1 MNGNRRSTPALI
13 PSGRVAAVDYGR
25 KRMGIAICDAE
36 RIIASP
42 WPMRQPTGDEK
53 AEAAFFKRLVAEESI
68 VGFVVGLPVHADGS
82 DSKMS
87 VEVERFAVWL
97 GETTARP
104 VAFQDERYTSVE
116 AAGMLAG
123 LGLSRGKKKARAD
136 SIAAHIILT
145 AWMEAHVSP
154 RPGDGG
160 APHEP
165 HEPHEPPP
173 RPGALNG

>member
-1 MNGNRRSTPALI
+1 MSDHRRFTSVPIPA
-13 PSGRVAAVDYGR
+13 GRVAAVDYGR

-53 AEAAFFKRLVAEESI
+53 AEAAFFKRLVAEEAI

-82 DSKMS
+82 DRKMS
-87 VEVERFAVWL
+87 VEAERFAVWL
-97 GETTARP
+97 GETTSRP
-104 VAFQDERYTSVE
+104 VTFQDERYTSVE

-145 AWMEAHVSP
+145 AWMEAHASP
-154 RPGDGG
+154 RPGDGV

-165 HEPHEPPP
+165 PQ
-173 RPGALNG
+173 RPGALDG

>member
-1 MNGNRRSTPALI
+1 MSDHRRFTSVPIPA
-13 PSGRVAAVDYGR
+13 GRVAAVDYGR

-53 AEAAFFKRLVAEESI
+53 AEAAFFKRLVVEEAI
-68 VGFVVGLPVHADGS
+68 VGFVVGLPIHADGS

-87 VEVERFAVWL
+87 VEAERFAVWL
-97 GETTARP
+97 GETTSRP
-104 VAFQDERYTSVE
+104 VTFQDERYTSVE

-145 AWMEAHVSP
+145 AWMEAHASP
-154 RPGDGG
+154 RPGDGV

-165 HEPHEPPP
+165 PQ
-173 RPGALNG
+173 RPGALDG

>member
-1 MNGNRRSTPALI
+1 MSGGGRPPTPPI
-13 PSGRVAAVDYGR
+13 PVGRVAAIDYGR

-42 WPMRQPTGDEK
+42 WPMRQPTGDEA
-53 AEAAFFKRLVAEESI
+53 AEAAFFRRLVDEESI

-82 DSKMS
+82 DSRMS

-97 GETTARP
+97 GATTSRP
-104 VAFQDERYTSVE
+104 VCFQDERYTSIE

-136 SIAAHIILT
+136 SIAAQIILT
-145 AWMEAHVSP
+145 SWMESQAGP
-154 RPGDGG
+154 RPLTGQSPA
-160 APHEP
+160 APP
-165 HEPHEPPP
+165 T
-173 RPGALNG
+173 RPGALDG

>member
-1 MNGNRRSTPALI
+1 MMSDHRRFTSVPIPA
-13 PSGRVAAVDYGR
+13 GRVAAVDYGR

-53 AEAAFFKRLVAEESI
+53 AEAAFFKRLVAEEAI

-87 VEVERFAVWL
+87 VEAERFAVWL
-97 GETTARP
+97 GETTSRP
-104 VAFQDERYTSVE
+104 VTFQDERYTSVE

-145 AWMEAHVSP
+145 AWMEAHAFP
-154 RPGDGG
+154 RPGDGV

-165 HEPHEPPP
+165 PQ
-173 RPGALNG
+173 RPGALDG

>member
-1 MNGNRRSTPALI
+1 MMNDTRRFTSVPIPA
-13 PSGRVAAVDYGR
+13 GRVAAVDYGR

-53 AEAAFFKRLVAEESI
+53 AEAAFFKRLVAEEAI
-68 VGFVVGLPVHADGS
+68 IGFVVGLPVHADGS

-87 VEVERFAVWL
+87 LEAERFAVWL
-97 GETTARP
+97 GETTSRP
-104 VAFQDERYTSVE
+104 VTFQDERYTSVE

-145 AWMEAHVSP
+145 AWMEAHASP
-154 RPGDGG
+154 RAGDGVT
-160 APHEP
+160 
-165 HEPHEPPP
+165 PHEPPQ
-173 RPGALNG
+173 RPGALDG

>member
-1 MNGNRRSTPALI
+1 MSDHRRFTSVPIPA
-13 PSGRVAAVDYGR
+13 GRVAAVDYGR

-53 AEAAFFKRLVAEESI
+53 AEAAFFKRLVAEEAI

-87 VEVERFAVWL
+87 VEAERFAIWL
-97 GETTARP
+97 GETTSRP
-104 VAFQDERYTSVE
+104 VTFQDERYTSVE

-145 AWMEAHVSP
+145 AWMEAHASP
-154 RPGDGG
+154 RPGDGV
-160 APHEP
+160 AI
-165 HEPHEPPP
+165 HEPPQ
-173 RPGALNG
+173 RPGALDG

>member
-1 MNGNRRSTPALI
+1 MMSDHRRFTSVPIPA
-13 PSGRVAAVDYGR
+13 GRVAAVDYGR

-53 AEAAFFKRLVAEESI
+53 AEAAFFKRLVAEEAI

-87 VEVERFAVWL
+87 VEAERFAVWL
-97 GETTARP
+97 GETTSRP
-104 VAFQDERYTSVE
+104 VSFQDERYTSVA

-123 LGLSRGKKKARAD
+123 LGLSR
-136 SIAAHIILT
+136 HL
-145 AWMEAHVSP
+145 
-154 RPGDGG
+154 RPDRC
-160 APHEP
+160 A
-165 HEPHEPPP
+165 
-173 RPGALNG
+173 

>member
-1 MNGNRRSTPALI
+1 MMSDHRRFTSVPIPA
-13 PSGRVAAVDYGR
+13 GRVAAVDYGR

-53 AEAAFFKRLVAEESI
+53 AEAAFFKRLVAEEAI

-87 VEVERFAVWL
+87 VEAERFAVWL
-97 GETTARP
+97 GETTSRP
-104 VAFQDERYTSVE
+104 VSFQDERYTSVE

-136 SIAAHIILT
+136 S
-145 AWMEAHVSP
+145 VSAL
-154 RPGDGG
+154 G
-160 APHEP
+160 A
-165 HEPHEPPP
+165 
-173 RPGALNG
+173 

>member
-1 MNGNRRSTPALI
+1 MMSDHRRFTSVPIPA
-13 PSGRVAAVDYGR
+13 GRVAAVDYGR

-53 AEAAFFKRLVAEESI
+53 AEAAFFKRLVAEEAI

-87 VEVERFAVWL
+87 VEAERFAVWL
-97 GETTARP
+97 GETTSRP
-104 VAFQDERYTSVE
+104 VSFQDERYTSVE

-145 AWMEAHVSP
+145 AWMEAHASPRHGDGVSP
-154 RPGDGG
+154 
-160 APHEP
+160 HK
-165 HEPHEPPP
+165 PPQ
-173 RPGALNG
+173 RPGALDG

>member
-1 MNGNRRSTPALI
+1 MSGPRHSTPVPI
-13 PSGRVAAVDYGR
+13 PAGRVAAVDYGR

-53 AEAAFFKRLVAEESI
+53 SEAAFFRRLVTEEAI
-68 VGFVVGLPVHADGS
+68 VGFVVGLPIHADGS

-97 GETTARP
+97 GETTSRP
-104 VAFQDERYTSVE
+104 VTFQDERYTSVE

-145 AWMEAHVSP
+145 AWMEAQASP
-154 RPGDGG
+154 RPGAGPATD
-160 APHEP
+160 
-165 HEPHEPPP
+165 EPPH
-173 RPGALNG
+173 RPGALDG

>member
-1 MNGNRRSTPALI
+1 MMSDHRRLTSVPIPA
-13 PSGRVAAVDYGR
+13 GRVAAVDYGR

-53 AEAAFFKRLVAEESI
+53 AEAVFFKRLVAEEAI

-87 VEVERFAVWL
+87 VEAERFAVWL
-97 GETTARP
+97 GEATSRP
-104 VAFQDERYTSVE
+104 VSFQDERYTSVE

-123 LGLSRGKKKARAD
+123 LGFSRGKKKARVD

-145 AWMEAHVSP
+145 AWMEAHASP
-154 RPGDGG
+154 RPGDGV
-160 APHEP
+160 AS
-165 HEPHEPPP
+165 HEPPQ
-173 RPGALNG
+173 RPGALDG

>member
-1 MNGNRRSTPALI
+1 MSDHRRFTSVPIPA
-13 PSGRVAAVDYGR
+13 GRVAAVDYGR

-53 AEAAFFKRLVAEESI
+53 AEAAFFKRLVVEEAI
-68 VGFVVGLPVHADGS
+68 VGFVVGLPIHADGS

-87 VEVERFAVWL
+87 VEAERFAVWL
-97 GETTARP
+97 GETTSRP
-104 VAFQDERYTSVE
+104 VSFQDERYTSVE

-145 AWMEAHVSP
+145 AWMEAHASP
-154 RPGDGG
+154 RPGDGV
-160 APHEP
+160 AI
-165 HEPHEPPP
+165 HEPPQ
-173 RPGALNG
+173 RPGALDG

>member
-1 MNGNRRSTPALI
+1 MSDHRRFTSVPIPA
-13 PSGRVAAVDYGR
+13 GRVAAVDYGR

-53 AEAAFFKRLVAEESI
+53 AEAAFFKRLVAEEAI
-68 VGFVVGLPVHADGS
+68 VGLPVHADGS

-87 VEVERFAVWL
+87 VEAERFAVWL
-97 GETTARP
+97 GETTSRP
-104 VAFQDERYTSVE
+104 VSFQDERYTSVE

-145 AWMEAHVSP
+145 AWMEAHASP
-154 RPGDGG
+154 RPGDGVS
-160 APHEP
+160 
-165 HEPHEPPP
+165 PHEPPQ
-173 RPGALNG
+173 RPGALDG

>member
-1 MNGNRRSTPALI
+1 
-13 PSGRVAAVDYGR
+13 
-25 KRMGIAICDAE
+25 MGIAICDAE

-53 AEAAFFKRLVAEESI
+53 AEAAFFKRLVVEEAI
-68 VGFVVGLPVHADGS
+68 VGFVVGLPIHADGS

-87 VEVERFAVWL
+87 VEAERFAVWL
-97 GETTARP
+97 GETTSRP
-104 VAFQDERYTSVE
+104 VTFQDERYTSVE

-145 AWMEAHVSP
+145 AWMEAHASP
-154 RPGDGG
+154 RPGDGVS
-160 APHEP
+160 
-165 HEPHEPPP
+165 PHEPPQ
-173 RPGALNG
+173 RPGALDG

>member
-1 MNGNRRSTPALI
+1 MMSGNRRFTSVPIPA
-13 PSGRVAAVDYGR
+13 GRVAAVDYGR

-42 WPMRQPTGDEK
+42 WPMRQPTGDET
-53 AEAAFFKRLVAEESI
+53 AEAVFFRRLVAEEAI

-87 VEVERFAVWL
+87 IEAERFAVWL
-97 GETTARP
+97 GETTSRP
-104 VAFQDERYTSVE
+104 VTFQDERYTSVE

-145 AWMEAHVSP
+145 AWMEAHASP
-154 RPGDGG
+154 RPGDGV

-165 HEPHEPPP
+165 PQ
-173 RPGALNG
+173 RPGALDG

>member
-1 MNGNRRSTPALI
+1 MSDHRRFTSVPIPA
-13 PSGRVAAVDYGR
+13 GRVAAVDYGR

-53 AEAAFFKRLVAEESI
+53 AEAAFFKRLVVEEAI

-87 VEVERFAVWL
+87 VEAERFAVWL
-97 GETTARP
+97 GETTSRP
-104 VAFQDERYTSVE
+104 VTFQDERYTSVE

-145 AWMEAHVSP
+145 AWMEAHASP
-154 RPGDGG
+154 RPGDGV
-160 APHEP
+160 AI
-165 HEPHEPPP
+165 HEPPQ
-173 RPGALNG
+173 RPGALDG

>member
-1 MNGNRRSTPALI
+1 MSDHRRFTSVPIPA
-13 PSGRVAAVDYGR
+13 GRVAAVDYGR

-53 AEAAFFKRLVAEESI
+53 AEAAFFKRLVAEEAI

-87 VEVERFAVWL
+87 VEAERFAVWL
-97 GETTARP
+97 GETTSRP
-104 VAFQDERYTSVE
+104 VSFQDERYTSVE

-145 AWMEAHVSP
+145 AWMEAHASP
-154 RPGDGG
+154 RPGDGV
-160 APHEP
+160 AI
-165 HEPHEPPP
+165 HEPPQ
-173 RPGALNG
+173 RPGALDG

>member
-1 MNGNRRSTPALI
+1 MSGLRRSSPVTI
-13 PSGRVAAVDYGR
+13 PPGRVAAVDYGR

-42 WPMRQPTGDEK
+42 WPMRQPTGDEQ
-53 AEAAFFKRLVAEESI
+53 AEGAFFRRLVAEESI

-82 DSKMS
+82 DSRMS
-87 VEVERFAVWL
+87 VEVERFGAWL
-97 GETTARP
+97 GETTSRP

-145 AWMEAHVSP
+145 AWMEAQAPSRSVGGTSP
-154 RPGDGG
+154 P
-160 APHEP
+160 
-165 HEPHEPPP
+165 EPPS
-173 RPGALNG
+173 RPGALDG

>member
-1 MNGNRRSTPALI
+1 MSDHRRFTSVPIPA
-13 PSGRVAAVDYGR
+13 GRVAAVDYGR

-53 AEAAFFKRLVAEESI
+53 AEAAFFKRLVVEEAI
-68 VGFVVGLPVHADGS
+68 VGFVVGLPIHADGS

-87 VEVERFAVWL
+87 VEAERFAVWL
-97 GETTARP
+97 GETTSRP
-104 VAFQDERYTSVE
+104 VTFQDERYTSVE

-145 AWMEAHVSP
+145 AWMEAHASP
-154 RPGDGG
+154 RPGDGVS
-160 APHEP
+160 
-165 HEPHEPPP
+165 PHEPPQ
-173 RPGALNG
+173 RPGALDG

>member
-1 MNGNRRSTPALI
+1 MSDHRRFTSLPI
-13 PSGRVAAVDYGR
+13 PTGRVAAVDYGR

-53 AEAAFFKRLVAEESI
+53 AEAAFFKRLVAEEVI

-87 VEVERFAVWL
+87 VEAERFAIWL
-97 GETTARP
+97 GETTSRP
-104 VAFQDERYTSVE
+104 VTFQDERYTSVE

-145 AWMEAHVSP
+145 AWMEAHASP
-154 RPGDGG
+154 RPGDGV

-165 HEPHEPPP
+165 LQ
-173 RPGALNG
+173 RPGALDG

>member
-1 MNGNRRSTPALI
+1 MSSHRRNTSVPIPA
-13 PSGRVAAVDYGR
+13 GRVAAVDYGR

-42 WPMRQPTGDEK
+42 WPMRQPTGDAQ
-53 AEAAFFKRLVAEESI
+53 AEAAFFRRLVAEEAI
-68 VGFVVGLPVHADGS
+68 VGFVIGLPVHADGS

-87 VEVERFAVWL
+87 VEVERFADWL
-97 GETTARP
+97 GETTSRP
-104 VAFQDERYTSVE
+104 VTFQDERYTSVE

-145 AWMEAHVSP
+145 AWMEAHASP
-154 RPGDGG
+154 RPGNGVSIET
-160 APHEP
+160 PL
-165 HEPHEPPP
+165 P
-173 RPGALNG
+173 RPGALDG

>member
-1 MNGNRRSTPALI
+1 MSPGRRPITVPI
-13 PSGRVAAVDYGR
+13 PPGRVAAVDYGR

-42 WPMRQPTGDEK
+42 WPMRQPTGDPT
-53 AEAAFFKRLVAEESI
+53 AEAAYFRRLVAEESI

-82 DSKMS
+82 DSRMS
-87 VEVERFAVWL
+87 VEVEKFAGWL
-97 GETTARP
+97 GETTGRP
-104 VAFQDERYTSVE
+104 VTFQDERYTSVE

-145 AWMEAHVSP
+145 AWMESNTP
-154 RPGDGG
+154 RRSGGDIEAE
-160 APHEP
+160 APP
-165 HEPHEPPP
+165 S
-173 RPGALNG
+173 RPGALDH

>member
-1 MNGNRRSTPALI
+1 MSDHRRFTSVPIPA
-13 PSGRVAAVDYGR
+13 GRVAAVDYGR

-53 AEAAFFKRLVAEESI
+53 AEAAFFKRLVVEEAI

-87 VEVERFAVWL
+87 VEAERFAVWL
-97 GETTARP
+97 GETTSRP
-104 VAFQDERYTSVE
+104 VTFQDERYTSVE

-145 AWMEAHVSP
+145 AWMEAHASP
-154 RPGDGG
+154 RPGDGV

-165 HEPHEPPP
+165 PQ
-173 RPGALNG
+173 RPGALDG

>member
-1 MNGNRRSTPALI
+1 MSGNRRFTSVPIPA
-13 PSGRVAAVDYGR
+13 GRVAAVDYGR

-53 AEAAFFKRLVAEESI
+53 AEIAFFRRLVAEEAI

-87 VEVERFAVWL
+87 VEAERFAVWL
-97 GETTARP
+97 GETTSRP
-104 VAFQDERYTSVE
+104 VTFQDERYTSVE

-145 AWMEAHVSP
+145 AWMEAQASQ
-154 RPGDGG
+154 RPGDGV
-160 APHEP
+160 A
-165 HEPHEPPP
+165 PHEPPP
-173 RPGALNG
+173 RPGALDG

>member
-1 MNGNRRSTPALI
+1 MSDHRRFTSVPIPA
-13 PSGRVAAVDYGR
+13 GRVAAVDYGR

-53 AEAAFFKRLVAEESI
+53 AEAAFFKRLVAEEAI

-87 VEVERFAVWL
+87 VEAERFAVWL
-97 GETTARP
+97 GETTSRP
-104 VAFQDERYTSVE
+104 VTFQDERYTSVE

-145 AWMEAHVSP
+145 AWMEAHASP
-154 RPGDGG
+154 RPGDGV
-160 APHEP
+160 AI
-165 HEPHEPPP
+165 HEPPQ
-173 RPGALNG
+173 RPGALDG

>member
-1 MNGNRRSTPALI
+1 MNGNRRSTSVSI

-87 VEVERFAVWL
+87 VEAERFAVWL
-97 GETTARP
+97 GETTSRP
-104 VAFQDERYTSVE
+104 VSFQDERYTSVE

-145 AWMEAHVSP
+145 AWMEAHASP
-154 RPGDGG
+154 RPGDGVS
-160 APHEP
+160 
-165 HEPHEPPP
+165 PHEPPQ
-173 RPGALNG
+173 RPGALDG